1 MNFGMFFIDVP
12 IEGAQSPLMSQTR
25 VLCVE
30 NHPEYLGALKSVLET
45 AGYEV
50 MAATNGDQALRL
62 VTTLDVDAVLLEYDL
77 PDAAGTAVRAEMKRI
92 KPGVPVLLFAG
103 IGSQTPFLLRF
114 LDAYLQSP
122 ARLEPD
128 RRVYGSRRGDEL
140 EIRKAL
146 NDVAGQR
153 SPLAHDTDDIKR
165 QQPLNHGVRI
175 GDVVV
180 KYGDVRSIA
189 ERRPVGALQRH
200 ILVIVEN
207 SDLILLHRHP
217 SRGD

>member
-1 MNFGMFFIDVP
+1 MFFIDVP
-12 IEGAQSPLMSQTR
+12 IEGAQSRLMSQTR